1 VKRSGPLR
9 RVTPL
14 RARKRTG
21 LPQSVRA
28 RVLDRDLFGCA
39 YCGNGPSARAVS
51 GLRLEVHHR
60 LPLGRGGNDD
70 IRNLVTTCGLGNA
83 AGCHRLMDLERPE
96 AVRRGFVIPTGGD
109 PATTPLL
116 LWDGRLVLLDGHGQ
130 YVRAEAA

>member
-1 VKRSGPLR
+1 
-9 RVTPL
+9 
-14 RARKRTG
+14 
-21 LPQSVRA
+21 VRA

-39 YCGNGPSARAVS
+39 YCGNGPSAISAA

-60 LPLGRGGNDD
+60 LPLGRGGGDD
-70 IRNLVTTCGLGNA
+70 VRNLVVVCGWGNT
-83 AGCHRLMDLERPE
+83 AGCHAAMDQDRAE

-109 PATTPLL
+109 PAVTPLL